1 MIALIAIATVELCPV
16 GDPLAEIQE
25 MIIRPSAARWEQERT
40 FQVLAGKQTFQRF
53 HQAIWNRN
61 LALLPILGDE
71 APLRLLGDPD
81 HVLFQVKVRACDVL
95 HLGIAEP
102 RHPEELEQHALE
114 WIAGGQELLDLFGAI
129 GLRLRLDISRPII
142 TL

>member
-71 APLRLLGDPD
+71 APLRLPATLTTCS
-81 HVLFQVKVRACDVL
+81 FR
-95 HLGIAEP
+95 
-102 RHPEELEQHALE
+102 
-114 WIAGGQELLDLFGAI
+114 
-129 GLRLRLDISRPII
+129 SRSARVTCRTSASRNPVIQKNSNS
-142 TL
+142 TRSNESQAARNCSTSSAR